1 MRSKKPFKIV
11 KTQYLITSIMTLVG
25 NVGGTLG
32 LFIGFS
38 FLNIS
43 EWMIDFVTAR
53 IKKGLVKKRH
63 FRARVNNFD
72 GKRAPD
78 CS

>member
-1 MRSKKPFKIV
+1 
-11 KTQYLITSIMTLVG
+11 MTLVG